1 MSSNNDDLIAGWRY
15 LVTLQLSTQLGYLER
30 DGEYS
35 PGFKEPSLVG
45 PLANSLED
53 GTGYNSFGLS
63 ETVWVLSDRR
73 HRPV

>member
-1 MSSNNDDLIAGWRY
+1 MSSNSDDLIAGCRY
-15 LVTLQLSTQLGYLER
+15 LVTLQLSTPLAYLER

-63 ETVWVLSDRR
+63 ESVGVLSDRR
-73 HRPV
+73 YRPV